1 MAGSEWQVKMS
12 SGVVRVDFIEQ
23 RSEGFK
29 EIISVNSRREN
40 VASREISWNKA
51 PKDEHAW

>member
-29 EIISVNSRREN
+29 GIISVNSRREN

-51 PKDEHAW
+51 PRDEHVW